1 MLLEEKWEFLCVD
14 IKDWFMLLEVF
25 LCYDVEGSILLEV
38 IMFFNEWNVLLMVVS
53 LKFFEDFFLLIN
65 DDFLMF
71 CVLVDWCSDIFVCY

>member
-1 MLLEEKWEFLCVD
+1 MD

-53 LKFFEDFFLLIN
+53 LKLFEDFFLLIN

>member
-1 MLLEEKWEFLCVD
+1 MD

>member
-1 MLLEEKWEFLCVD
+1 
-14 IKDWFMLLEVF
+14 MLLEVF

-38 IMFFNEWNVLLMVVS
+38 IMFFNEWNVLLMVLS

>member
-1 MLLEEKWEFLCVD
+1 MCVD
-14 IKDWFMLLEVF
+14 IKEWFMLLEVF

>member
-1 MLLEEKWEFLCVD
+1 MCVD